1 MAQAV
6 YQPTVSEATMAKAE
20 KIAEMIPSLSTGR
33 DKATGIRFVIV
44 PSSDEPQTI
53 GHTATALWCSCLGW
67 KRHSI
72 CSHQL
77 AVSLY
82 NRRQTAARIALA
94 QQKRR
99 ENGQCRSVGCI
110 LTAEQNPLGLCSDH
124 ARVLRASVLEAWTA

>member
-1 MAQAV
+1 MAIQV
-6 YQPTVSEATMAKAE
+6 YSPTVSEATMAKAE
-20 KIAEMIPSLSTGR
+20 RIVEMIPTLSTGR
-33 DKATGIRFVIV
+33 DKATGIRFFIV
-44 PSSDEPQTI
+44 PSSDEPLKT

-82 NRRQTAARIALA
+82 DQRQTAARIEAA

-99 ENGQCRSVGCI
+99 ENGQCRQQPCI
-110 LTAEQNPLGLCSDH
+110 LTALRPGGRCDAHSRALIEKLGI
-124 ARVLRASVLEAWTA
+124 